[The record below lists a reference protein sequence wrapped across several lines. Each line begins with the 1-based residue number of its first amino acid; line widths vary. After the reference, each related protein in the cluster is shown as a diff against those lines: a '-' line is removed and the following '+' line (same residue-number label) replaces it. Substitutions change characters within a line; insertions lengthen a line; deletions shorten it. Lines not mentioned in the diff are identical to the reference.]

1 MAKFSRKLSDSIHAL
16 GERHPYLS
24 TVCKKT
30 LPPTPASL
38 KVKKIAGIVSLV
50 QGCPI
55 KISRSV
61 LVSDKQTPVSK
72 GLRLSTVLEI
82 LMGQP

>member
-1 MAKFSRKLSDSIHAL
+1 MSFVTAR
-16 GERHPYLS
+16 
-24 TVCKKT
+24 
-30 LPPTPASL
+30 
-38 KVKKIAGIVSLV
+38 

-61 LVSDKQTPVSK
+61 LVSDKQTPVIDAHIPVNN

-82 LMGQP
+82 LMGQPCLEL